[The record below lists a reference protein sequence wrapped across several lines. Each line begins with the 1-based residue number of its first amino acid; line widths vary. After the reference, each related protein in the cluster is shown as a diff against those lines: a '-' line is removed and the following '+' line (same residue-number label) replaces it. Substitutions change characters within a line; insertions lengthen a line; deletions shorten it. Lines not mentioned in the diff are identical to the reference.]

1 MISFLFNIDWLYVSP
16 PILKAN
22 KMEFKYLN
30 KDKNHPVIEH
40 FYQIKITEEDLPF
53 KSIILPANQAT
64 ITCIYGNQQYIIK
77 DNYKTP
83 LKNLTLSGQIHGGY
97 EYIVN
102 DPGYSIGFS
111 LKPSALYKIMQTDI
125 SKITNKHISLKE
137 INLDLYNQLN
147 PLFLTY
153 KNDISTLI
161 TSLYEVFDAFPYV
174 EDENITHID
183 KAIDFIIEKEGLIK
197 VHELLKVVPF
207 SQKSLE
213 NKFKKIIGLTPG
225 RYIRQ
230 YRFMRLMRKYTSKQI
245 DLKDLMCMYNYYDHS
260 HFTRDFKLFML
271 QTPSTY
277 FKNEYP
283 FLNKYLKE

>member
-1 MISFLFNIDWLYVSP
+1 MISFLINIDWLNVSP

-22 KMEFKYLN
+22 KMEFKYLD
-30 KDKNHPVIEH
+30 KDKNHPLIEH
-40 FYQIKITEEDLPF
+40 FYQLKITEEDLPF
-53 KSIILPANQAT
+53 KSIMLPTNLAS
-64 ITCIYGNQQYIIK
+64 ITCNYGNQQYMIK

-83 LKNLTLSGQIHGGY
+83 LKNLTLNVQIHGSY

-102 DPGYSIGFS
+102 NLEYSIGFS

-147 PLFLTY
+147 PLFFAY
-153 KNDISTLI
+153 KNDISTLLK
-161 TSLYEVFDAFPYV
+161 SLYEVFDTFHCV
-174 EDENITHID
+174 EDENLTHID
-183 KAIDFIIEKEGLIK
+183 RAIDFIIEKEGLIK
-197 VHELLKVVPF
+197 VNELLQVVPF

-225 RYIRQ
+225 KYIRQ
-230 YRFMRLMRKYTSKQI
+230 YRFMRLMHKYTSKQI
-245 DLKDLMCMYNYYDHS
+245 DLKDLICMYNYYDYS
-260 HFTRDFKLFML
+260 HFTKDFKLFML

-283 FLNKYLKE
+283 LLKKYL